1 MSDGRVIIDSKID
14 GTGAEQGLQQIQTKL
29 NEVKQKFQEAEKA
42 LLPFKTQLLQTEVK
56 MLELAQ
62 SMDTFQGTNAQFM
75 DQVKQLG
82 AEYKKASD
90 AMIANNNLAKASM
103 IQTAGQMM
111 NMSTQA
117 QKISENYDRMGNPI
131 YKVNQAGLAVANTL
145 NKIALNG
152 NASVLALRLLGPT
165 ANMKQLRDMQGM
177 INQGLVRFQMVALGA
192 LVTGVL
198 VYGGL
203 HKAAMKSNEGYK
215 KSFETMVANLKKA
228 FQPMVDVFAM
238 VMTKVYDFINA
249 IAVMAIK
256 FNEAH
261 PTLAKIIQGIMMLI
275 PALLL
280 ILSPLAIGIGL
291 WAGLQAAWGF
301 IWTMIGP
308 LITGLAAMSAT
319 VWIVAAAIVGLVA
332 GIMYLWKTNE
342 GFRNAIITGWQ
353 VIKAAAIATWNFI
366 LNNVL
371 LPVWNAIVS
380 FGKQLFG
387 KLKEFWDQNG
397 KQIKQIAQT
406 IWAFVV
412 SYVITHIQRMVTTA
426 KFIFEVL
433 KSVVQAVWGN
443 IKGII
448 QAAIGIILGIIGL
461 FANLLTGNWR
471 GAWENV
477 KSILQNAWDLMK
489 NVATMGV
496 NAFLGVVRGLGN
508 ALGGVFS
515 NIGNSFYNAG
525 RGFIDMMIQGIEGMI
540 GKVTSTI
547 SKVAGKIR
555 NFLPFSPAKVGP
567 LSDLDKLDFGGPISD
582 SITKGL
588 PLVQGLLGDMLAL
601 PAISPTGPQTSTIQ
615 KNSTRNIFE
624 IGQLVVREEADID
637 RIAQRLHV
645 LQQRSQRTGGR
656 G

>member
-177 INQGLVRFQMVALGA
+177 INQGLVRFQMVALAA
-192 LVTGVL
+192 LATSVL

-203 HKAAMKSNEGYK
+203 HKAAMDSVKGYK
-215 KSFETMVANLKKA
+215 EAFEEMKATVREA
-228 FQPMVDVFAM
+228 FQPMVDVFGM
-238 VMTKVYDFINA
+238 VMMKVYEFITVVANL
-249 IAVMAIK
+249 VIK

-261 PTLAKIIQGIMMLI
+261 PVLAKIIQAIMMLV
-275 PALLL
+275 PVLTLL
-280 ILSPLAIGIGL
+280 LSPLAIGIGL
-291 WAGLQAAWGF
+291 VAGFQAAWGF
-301 IWTMIGP
+301 LWTIIGA
-308 LITGLAAMSAT
+308 LTTGLASISAT
-319 VWIVAAAIVGLVA
+319 IWILAATIVVAVAA
-332 GIMYLWKTNE
+332 IMYLWNTSE
-342 GFRNAIITGWQ
+342 GFRNAVITAWE
-353 VIKAAAIATWNFI
+353 VIKAAAMATWNFI

-412 SYVITHIQRMVTTA
+412 SYVITHIQRMVATA

-496 NAFLGVVRGLGN
+496 NAFLGIVRGLGN

-515 NIGNSFYNAG
+515 SIGNSFYNAG

-601 PAISPTGPQTSTIQ
+601 PAISPAGPQTSTIQ
-615 KNSTRNIFE
+615 KNLTRNIFE

-637 RIAQRLHV
+637 RIAQKLHV